1 MYISLYCKTNNPK
14 IMSQKILQI
23 ITSLKGET
31 SFSNQLSN
39 AVIEKLKTAQPES
52 QVQILDL
59 SKTPLPYLTDLHIS
73 AVYTP
78 EEAHTAEQTAAVKY
92 SDEAIENLLE
102 ADVIV
107 IGVPL
112 YNFGIPAVLKGWIDQ
127 IARAGKTFSYA
138 DGSPKG
144 LVTDK
149 KVYLAI
155 ASGAV
160 FSEGPYK
167 SYDFSE
173 SYLRTVLGFMGMTDV
188 TTFRVEGTAIPDLA
202 ENALPK
208 ALSSVE
214 EFAF

>member
-1 MYISLYCKTNNPK
+1 
-14 IMSQKILQI
+14 MSKRILNI
-23 ITSLKGET
+23 VTSTKGET
-31 SFSNQLSN
+31 SFSNQLSK
-39 AVIEKLKTAQPES
+39 AVIEKLLNTNPGS
-52 QVQILDL
+52 QVETLDL
-59 SKTPLPYLTDLHIS
+59 SKTPLPYLTDSHIN

-78 EEAHTAEQTAAVKY
+78 AENQTEEQKAALKF
-92 SDEAIENLLE
+92 SDEAIQTLVNS
-102 ADVIV
+102 DFIV

-127 IARAGKTFSYA
+127 VARAGKTFSYA

-144 LVTDK
+144 LLTDK
-149 KVYLAI
+149 KVYLSI
-155 ASGAV
+155 ASGAI

-173 SYLRTVLGFMGMTDV
+173 SYLRTVFGFLGMTDV
-188 TTFRVEGTAIPDLA
+188 TTFRVEGTAIPDFA

>member
-1 MYISLYCKTNNPK
+1 
-14 IMSQKILQI
+14 MSQKILRI
-23 ITSLKGET
+23 ITSTNGDT

-39 AVIEKLKTAQPES
+39 AVIEKLTAANPETEVKT
-52 QVQILDL
+52 LDL
-59 SKTPLPYLTDLHIS
+59 TKTPLPYLTNSHIS
-73 AVYTP
+73 AVYAPEETHTP
-78 EEAHTAEQTAAVKY
+78 EQKEVLKY
-92 SDEAIENLLE
+92 SNEAIKTLLE
-102 ADVIV
+102 SDVIV

-127 IARAGKTFSYA
+127 IARAGKTFSYSA
-138 DGSPKG
+138 EGPKG

-149 KVYLAI
+149 KVYLSI
-155 ASGAV
+155 ASGAI

-173 SYLRTVLGFMGMTDV
+173 SYLRAVFGFLGMTDV
-188 TTFRVEGTAIPDLA
+188 TTFRVEGTAIPDFA

>member
-1 MYISLYCKTNNPK
+1 
-14 IMSQKILQI
+14 MSQKILRI
-23 ITSLKGET
+23 ITSTNGDT

-39 AVIEKLKTAQPES
+39 AVIEKLTAGNPETEVKT
-52 QVQILDL
+52 LDL
-59 SKTPLPYLTDLHIS
+59 TKTPLPYLTNSHIS
-73 AVYTP
+73 AVYAPEETHTP
-78 EEAHTAEQTAAVKY
+78 EQKEALKY
-92 SDEAIENLLE
+92 SNEAIKTLLE
-102 ADVIV
+102 SDVIV

-127 IARAGKTFSYA
+127 IARAGKTFSYSA
-138 DGSPKG
+138 EGPKG

-149 KVYLAI
+149 KVYLSI
-155 ASGAV
+155 ASGAI

-173 SYLRTVLGFMGMTDV
+173 SYLRAVFGFLGMTDV
-188 TTFRVEGTAIPDLA
+188 TTFRVEGTAIPDFA

-208 ALSSVE
+208 ALSSVK

>member
-1 MYISLYCKTNNPK
+1 
-14 IMSQKILQI
+14 MSQKILQI
-23 ITSLKGET
+23 ITSTNGEN
-31 SFSNQLSN
+31 SYSNQLSN
-39 AVIEKLKTAQPES
+39 AIIEKLAVIHSDTEVKT
-52 QVQILDL
+52 LDL
-59 SKTPLPYLTDLHIS
+59 TKTPLPYLTNSHIN

-78 EEAHTAEQTAAVKY
+78 LEAHTQEQTEVLKH
-92 SDEAIENLLE
+92 SDDAIQTLLE
-102 ADVIV
+102 SDIIV

-127 IARAGKTFSYA
+127 VARAGKTFSYA

-144 LVTDK
+144 LVTNK
-149 KVYLAI
+149 KVYLSI
-155 ASGAV
+155 ASGAI

-173 SYLRTVLGFMGMTDV
+173 SYLRAVLGFLGMTDV
-188 TTFRVEGTAIPDLA
+188 TTFRVEGTAIPDFA
-202 ENALPK
+202 ANALPK

>member
-1 MYISLYCKTNNPK
+1 
-14 IMSQKILQI
+14 MSQRILQI
-23 ITSLKGET
+23 LTSTNGEN

-39 AVIEKLKTAQPES
+39 AVIEKLKAANPSST
-52 QVQILDL
+52 VQTLDL
-59 SKTPLPYLTDLHIS
+59 SKTPLPYLTGSHIS

-78 EEAHTAEQTAAVKY
+78 AEIHSKEQKLALKY
-92 SDEAIENLLE
+92 SDDAIENLLE
-102 ADVIV
+102 SDVIV

-144 LVTDK
+144 LVHNK
-149 KVYLAI
+149 KVYLSI
-155 ASGAV
+155 ASGAI

-173 SYLRTVLGFMGMTDV
+173 SYLRTVFAFLGMTDV
-188 TTFRVEGTAIPDLA
+188 TTFRVEGTAIPDFA

>member
-1 MYISLYCKTNNPK
+1 
-14 IMSQKILQI
+14 MSQKILKI
-23 ITSLKGET
+23 ITSTKGET
-31 SFSNQLSN
+31 SFSNQLSD
-39 AVIEKLKTAQPES
+39 AVIEKLKAAHPDS
-52 QVQILDL
+52 KVQTLDL
-59 SKTPLPYLTDLHIS
+59 SKTPLPYLTDSHIS
-73 AVYTP
+73 AVYAPAET
-78 EEAHTAEQTAAVKY
+78 HSAEQTAALRY
-92 SDEAIENLLE
+92 SDEAIECLLDS
-102 ADVIV
+102 DVIV

-127 IARAGKTFSYA
+127 VARAGKTFSYSA
-138 DGSPKG
+138 EGPKG

-149 KVYLAI
+149 KVYLSI
-155 ASGAV
+155 ASGAI

-173 SYLRTVLGFMGMTDV
+173 SYLRAVFGFLGMTDV
-188 TTFRVEGTAIPDLA
+188 TTFRVEGTAIPDFA

>member
-1 MYISLYCKTNNPK
+1 
-14 IMSQKILQI
+14 MSQKILRI
-23 ITSLKGET
+23 ITSTNGDT

-39 AVIEKLKTAQPES
+39 AVIEKLTAVNPETEVKT
-52 QVQILDL
+52 LDL
-59 SKTPLPYLTDLHIS
+59 TKTPLPYLTNSHIS
-73 AVYTP
+73 AVYAPEETHTP
-78 EEAHTAEQTAAVKY
+78 EQKEALKY
-92 SDEAIENLLE
+92 SNEAIKTLLE
-102 ADVIV
+102 SDVIV

-127 IARAGKTFSYA
+127 IARAGKTFSYSA
-138 DGSPKG
+138 EGPKG

-149 KVYLAI
+149 KVYLSI
-155 ASGAV
+155 ASGAI

-173 SYLRTVLGFMGMTDV
+173 SYLRAVFGFLGMTDV
-188 TTFRVEGTAIPDLA
+188 TTFRVEGTAIPDFA

>member
-1 MYISLYCKTNNPK
+1 
-14 IMSQKILQI
+14 MSQKILKI
-23 ITSLKGET
+23 ITSTNGEN
-31 SFSNQLSN
+31 SFSNKLSD
-39 AVIEKLKTAQPES
+39 AIIEKLKES
-52 QVQILDL
+52 DPKSQIQTLDL
-59 SKTPLPYLTDLHIS
+59 TKTPLPYLTDLHIS

-78 EEAHTAEQTAAVKY
+78 QENHTEEQIAVMKY
-92 SDEAIENLLE
+92 SDKAIENLLE
-102 ADVIV
+102 SDVIV

-144 LVTDK
+144 LVTNK
-149 KVYLAI
+149 KVYLSI
-155 ASGAV
+155 ASGAI

-173 SYLRTVLGFMGMTDV
+173 SYLRAVFSFLGMTDV
-188 TTFRVEGTAIPDLA
+188 TTFRVEGTAIPDFA

-208 ALSSVE
+208 ALSSVK

>member
-1 MYISLYCKTNNPK
+1 
-14 IMSQKILQI
+14 MSQKILRI
-23 ITSLKGET
+23 ITSTNGDT

-39 AVIEKLKTAQPES
+39 AIIEKLAIQTETE
-52 QVQILDL
+52 VQTLDL
-59 SKTPLPYLTDLHIS
+59 TKTPLPYLTNSHIS
-73 AVYTP
+73 AVYVPAET
-78 EEAHTAEQTAAVKY
+78 HTEDQSNALKHSDAAIKT
-92 SDEAIENLLE
+92 LLE
-102 ADVIV
+102 SDVIV

-127 IARAGKTFSYA
+127 IARAGKTFSYGA
-138 DGSPKG
+138 EGPKG

-149 KVYLAI
+149 KVYLSI
-155 ASGAV
+155 ASGAI

-173 SYLRTVLGFMGMTDV
+173 SYLRTVLAFLGMTDV
-188 TTFRVEGTAIPDLA
+188 TTFRVEGTAIPDFA

>member
-1 MYISLYCKTNNPK
+1 
-14 IMSQKILQI
+14 MSQRILQI
-23 ITSLKGET
+23 LTSTNGEN

-39 AVIEKLKTAQPES
+39 AVIEKLKAANPSST
-52 QVQILDL
+52 VQTLDL
-59 SKTPLPYLTDLHIS
+59 SKTPLPYLTGSHIS
-73 AVYTP
+73 AVYAPAETHS
-78 EEAHTAEQTAAVKY
+78 EEQKLALKY
-92 SDEAIENLLE
+92 SDDAIENLLE
-102 ADVIV
+102 SDVIV

-144 LVTDK
+144 LVNNK
-149 KVYLAI
+149 KVYLSI
-155 ASGAV
+155 ASGAI

-173 SYLRTVLGFMGMTDV
+173 SYLRTVFAFLGMTDV
-188 TTFRVEGTAIPDLA
+188 TTFRVEGTAIPDFA
-202 ENALPK
+202 ANALPK

>member
-1 MYISLYCKTNNPK
+1 
-14 IMSQKILQI
+14 MSQKILRI
-23 ITSLKGET
+23 ITSTNGDT

-39 AVIEKLKTAQPES
+39 AVIEKLTAANPQTEVKT
-52 QVQILDL
+52 LDL
-59 SKTPLPYLTDLHIS
+59 TKTPLPYLTNSHIS
-73 AVYTP
+73 AVYAP
-78 EEAHTAEQTAAVKY
+78 ENTHTTEQTEALKY
-92 SDEAIENLLE
+92 SDEAIQTLLE
-102 ADVIV
+102 SDVIV

-127 IARAGKTFSYA
+127 VARAGKTFSYSVE
-138 DGSPKG
+138 GPKG

-149 KVYLAI
+149 KVYLSI
-155 ASGAV
+155 ASGAI

-173 SYLRTVLGFMGMTDV
+173 SYLRTVLGFLGMTDV
-188 TTFRVEGTAIPDLA
+188 TTFRVEGTAIPDFA

>member
-1 MYISLYCKTNNPK
+1 
-14 IMSQKILQI
+14 MSQKILQI
-23 ITSLKGET
+23 QTSTNGEN

-39 AVIEKLKTAQPES
+39 AIIEKLIAASPSST
-52 QVQILDL
+52 VQTLDL
-59 SKTPLPYLTDLHIS
+59 SKSPLPYLTSSHIS

-78 EEAHTAEQTAAVKY
+78 AEAHSEEQKSVLKY
-92 SDEAIENLLE
+92 SDEAIQNLLE
-102 ADVIV
+102 ADIIV

-144 LVTDK
+144 LVNNK
-149 KVYLAI
+149 KVYLSI
-155 ASGAV
+155 ASGAI

-173 SYLRTVLGFMGMTDV
+173 SYLRTVFGFLGMTDV
-188 TTFRVEGTAIPDLA
+188 TTFRVEGTSIPDFA

>member
-1 MYISLYCKTNNPK
+1 
-14 IMSQKILQI
+14 MSQKILRI
-23 ITSLKGET
+23 ITSTNGDT

-39 AVIEKLKTAQPES
+39 AVIEKLTAANPQTEVKT
-52 QVQILDL
+52 LDL
-59 SKTPLPYLTDLHIS
+59 TKTPLPYLTNSHIS
-73 AVYTP
+73 AVYAPEETHTP
-78 EEAHTAEQTAAVKY
+78 EQKEALKY
-92 SDEAIENLLE
+92 SNEAIKTLLE
-102 ADVIV
+102 SDVIV

-127 IARAGKTFSYA
+127 IARAGKTFSYSA
-138 DGSPKG
+138 EGPKG

-149 KVYLAI
+149 KVYLSI
-155 ASGAV
+155 ASGAI

-173 SYLRTVLGFMGMTDV
+173 SYLRAVFGFLGMTDV
-188 TTFRVEGTAIPDLA
+188 TTFRVEGTAIPDFA

>member
-1 MYISLYCKTNNPK
+1 
-14 IMSQKILQI
+14 MSQKILQI
-23 ITSLKGET
+23 ITSTNGEN

-39 AVIEKLKTAQPES
+39 AVIEKLIAGQPNTE
-52 QVQILDL
+52 VQTLDL
-59 SKTPLPYLTDLHIS
+59 TKTPLPYLTNSHIS
-73 AVYTP
+73 AIYTP
-78 EEAHTAEQTAAVKY
+78 EETHTPEQTAVLKY
-92 SDEAIENLLE
+92 SDDAIKTLLE
-102 ADVIV
+102 SDIIV

-144 LVTDK
+144 LVTNK
-149 KVYLAI
+149 KVYLSI
-155 ASGAV
+155 ASGAI

-173 SYLRTVLGFMGMTDV
+173 SYLRAVFGFMGMTDV
-188 TTFRVEGTAIPDLA
+188 TTFRVEGTAIPDFA

>member
-1 MYISLYCKTNNPK
+1 
-14 IMSQKILQI
+14 MSQKILRI
-23 ITSLKGET
+23 ITSTKGDT

-39 AVIEKLKTAQPES
+39 AIIEKLTAQTETE
-52 QVQILDL
+52 VQTLDL
-59 SKTPLPYLTDLHIS
+59 TKTPLPYLTGAHIN
-73 AVYTP
+73 AVYMP
-78 EEAHTAEQTAAVKY
+78 SEAHTPEQTEVLKY
-92 SDEAIENLLE
+92 SDAAIKTLLE
-102 ADVIV
+102 SDIIV

-127 IARAGKTFSYA
+127 VARAGKTFSYSA
-138 DGSPKG
+138 EGPKG

-149 KVYLAI
+149 KVYLSI
-155 ASGAV
+155 ASGAI

-173 SYLRTVLGFMGMTDV
+173 SYLRAVLGFLGMTDV
-188 TTFRVEGTAIPDLA
+188 TTFRVEGTAIPDFA

>member
-1 MYISLYCKTNNPK
+1 
-14 IMSQKILQI
+14 MSQKILKI
-23 ITSLKGET
+23 ITSTNGEH
-31 SFSNQLSN
+31 SFSNQLSS
-39 AVIEKLKTAQPES
+39 AIIEKLSENKPGTE
-52 QVQILDL
+52 VNILDL
-59 SKTPLPYLTDLHIS
+59 TKTPLPYLTNSHIS

-78 EEAHTAEQTAAVKY
+78 AEVHTPEQTEVLKY
-92 SDEAIENLLE
+92 SDDAINTLLE
-102 ADVIV
+102 SDIIV

-144 LVTDK
+144 LVTNK
-149 KVYLAI
+149 KVYLSI
-155 ASGAV
+155 ASGAI

-173 SYLRTVLGFMGMTDV
+173 SYLRAVFGFLGMTDV
-188 TTFRVEGTAIPDLA
+188 TTFRVEGTAIPDFA
-202 ENALPK
+202 ANALPK

>member
-1 MYISLYCKTNNPK
+1 
-14 IMSQKILQI
+14 MSQKILRI
-23 ITSLKGET
+23 ITSTNGDT

-39 AVIEKLKTAQPES
+39 AVIEKLTAGNPETEVKT
-52 QVQILDL
+52 LDL
-59 SKTPLPYLTDLHIS
+59 TKTPLPYLTNSHIS
-73 AVYTP
+73 AVYAPEETHTP
-78 EEAHTAEQTAAVKY
+78 EQKEALKY
-92 SDEAIENLLE
+92 SNEAIKTLLE
-102 ADVIV
+102 SDVIV

-127 IARAGKTFSYA
+127 IARAGKTFSYSA
-138 DGSPKG
+138 EGPKG

-149 KVYLAI
+149 KVYLSI
-155 ASGAV
+155 ASGAI

-173 SYLRTVLGFMGMTDV
+173 SYLRAVFGFLGMTDV
-188 TTFRVEGTAIPDLA
+188 TTFRVEGTAIPDFA

>member
-1 MYISLYCKTNNPK
+1 
-14 IMSQKILQI
+14 MSQKILRI
-23 ITSLKGET
+23 ITSTNGDT

-39 AVIEKLKTAQPES
+39 AVIEKLTAANPETEVKT
-52 QVQILDL
+52 LDL
-59 SKTPLPYLTDLHIS
+59 TKTPLPYLTNSHIS

-78 EEAHTAEQTAAVKY
+78 VDAHTPEQTSVLKH
-92 SDEAIENLLE
+92 SDEAIETLLE
-102 ADVIV
+102 SDIIV

-127 IARAGKTFSYA
+127 IARAGKTFSYGA
-138 DGSPKG
+138 EGPKG

-149 KVYLAI
+149 KVYLSI
-155 ASGAV
+155 ASGAI

-173 SYLRTVLGFMGMTDV
+173 SYLRAVLGFMGMTDV
-188 TTFRVEGTAIPDLA
+188 TTFRVEGTAIPDFA

>member
-1 MYISLYCKTNNPK
+1 
-14 IMSQKILQI
+14 MSQKILRI
-23 ITSLKGET
+23 ITSTNGDT

-39 AVIEKLKTAQPES
+39 AVIEKLAAANPEINVKT
-52 QVQILDL
+52 LDL
-59 SKTPLPYLTDLHIS
+59 TKTPLPYLTNSHIS
-73 AVYTP
+73 AVYAPAET
-78 EEAHTAEQTAAVKY
+78 HTAAQTEALKY
-92 SDEAIENLLE
+92 SDEAIETLLE
-102 ADVIV
+102 SDIIV

-127 IARAGKTFSYA
+127 VARAGKTFSYSA
-138 DGSPKG
+138 EGPKG

-149 KVYLAI
+149 KVYLSI
-155 ASGAV
+155 ASGAI

-173 SYLRTVLGFMGMTDV
+173 SYLRTVLGFLGMTDV
-188 TTFRVEGTAIPDLA
+188 TTFRVEGTAIPDFA

-208 ALSSVE
+208 ALSFVE